1 MNKAH
6 IDINWENYPSDETP
20 LNERNLN
27 KMDGSID
34 IIDDRVITLDT
45 TKATKA
51 EMATLV
57 ADVTFEEST
66 GIITITKKNGSK
78 ITIDTQMEKIAINF
92 DYNPITQ
99 QIILTLIDGTKQ
111 YIDLSA
117 LITQYEFHDS
127 DTVAFYID
135 KDGKV
140 SAIVKEGSIEEKHL
154 EPNYLAKIK
163 VEVAKAESS
172 QQAAAKSE
180 INAKAS
186 ENAAK
191 ASETAAKTSET
202 NAKASETAAAKSATA
217 AAISETNAK
226 ASETSASQSAATAT
240 SEAASASRSAST
252 AIDKATIATQKATEI
267 IGKAESAAESA
278 AKAQSYAVGGT
289 GSREGEDSD
298 NAKYYYQ
305 QAKDVS
311 EGLKGGLQPHGT
323 VAFADLPALADVSTG
338 WMFNIS
344 DEFTT
349 TDDFKEG
356 AGNVIPAGANIYKTS
371 DEKWDVL
378 AGTPVT
384 GIKGVNEDSFRRG
397 NVELTAENVGAVAT
411 GGDTAE
417 NTATFTSSDVADGS
431 ASAWTTVSKLSSGEK
446 HSSIFAKVSQMFKN
460 VRYLYKMLGTTDISK
475 IGNGTCTGAIS
486 SLNSSLAN
494 HLPLSG
500 GTMTGTI
507 IGQHKLPGSTASDS
521 NGMVLGVQ
529 TTGNTGIFN
538 GNGDGNGADVA
549 NLIIKSWYGVGFVDG
564 CSGQGMTVGIDCR
577 SGNITCNS
585 ITIRNVGSVTDLLN
599 SKLSTSA
606 SCNKNW
612 NWSGKNETPAWI
624 WGGSDGTN
632 MYVYNPTYILVQGI
646 RNRVTN
652 RAMTITNDNHV
663 RTYESNGVGMNG
675 AISLGSANYRFSQL
689 YVTSSSISTSDKNYK
704 DDIKSLTD
712 KHLQFFMKLQ
722 PVSFLFKDGT
732 SGRTHIGFIAQD
744 VEQAMSECGLTDLDF
759 AGFCKDQKID
769 SKLVDGEEVNEPILD
784 ENGNPEYIY
793 SLRYEEFIALNT
805 YVIQELWKRVDA
817 VEKENIETK
826 NQIKSMQQDIA
837 ELKKIRA

>member
-6 IDINWENYPSDETP
+6 SAINWENYPSDETP
-20 LNERNLN
+20 LNESNLN
-27 KMDGSID
+27 KMDAAIGV
-34 IIDDRVITLDT
+34 IDDRVITLDT
-45 TKATKA
+45 TKATKT
-51 EMATLV
+51 EVATLV

-78 ITIDTQMEKIAINF
+78 VMIDTQMEKIAINF
-92 DYNPITQ
+92 DYNPTTQ

-117 LITQYEFHDS
+117 LITQYEFLNS

-172 QQAAAKSE
+172 QQAAAMSE

-217 AAISETNAK
+217 AAASESNAK
-226 ASETSASQSAATAT
+226 VSETSASESSATAT
-240 SEAASASRSAST
+240 EKASSASQSADT
-252 AIDKATIATQKATEI
+252 AAEKADIATQKAAEI
-267 IGKAESAAESA
+267 IGKAESAEESA
-278 AKAQSYAVGGT
+278 TKAQSYAVGGT

-305 QAKDVS
+305 QAKDIS

-323 VAFADLPALADVSTG
+323 VAFADLPALADVNAG
-338 WMFNIS
+338 WMYNIS

-356 AGNVIPAGANIYKTS
+356 AGSTVPAGANIYKTS

-384 GIKGVNEDSFRRG
+384 GVKGVKEKSYRRG
-397 NVELTAENVGAVAT
+397 NVVLTAENVGAVAT

-431 ASAWTTVSKLSSGEK
+431 VSAWTSVPKLSSGEK

-486 SLNSSLAN
+486 SLNSGLAN
-494 HLPLSG
+494 KYFIKIMKSDWSGIMGSLMPMFNINNDNMIDLIAHNEQNDTYPGVRVARASADYDGNNIPDTYLKKSDAKNNVSALSNTATNYNDQTPVVQYFTVPDDGYYLITGLVTFSSNANGFREVFITNTTSNYVIGRVRVPAVSGGASTLQVTSG
-500 GTMTGTI
+500 GTFGPGQTGT
-507 IGQHKLPGSTASDS
+507 
-521 NGMVLGVQ
+521 
-529 TTGNTGIFN
+529 
-538 GNGDGNGADVA
+538 
-549 NLIIKSWYGVGFVDG
+549 
-564 CSGQGMTVGIDCR
+564 
-577 SGNITCNS
+577 
-585 ITIRNVGSVTDLLN
+585 
-599 SKLSTSA
+599 LSTYQ
-606 SCNKNW
+606 N
-612 NWSGKNETPAWI
+612 SGSNLNVQEWL
-624 WGGSDGTN
+624 N
-632 MYVYNPTYILVQGI
+632 MVKIAP
-646 RNRVTN
+646 
-652 RAMTITNDNHV
+652 
-663 RTYESNGVGMNG
+663 
-675 AISLGSANYRFSQL
+675 
-689 YVTSSSISTSDKNYK
+689 
-704 DDIKSLTD
+704 
-712 KHLQFFMKLQ
+712 KL
-722 PVSFLFKDGT
+722 
-732 SGRTHIGFIAQD
+732 
-744 VEQAMSECGLTDLDF
+744 
-759 AGFCKDQKID
+759 
-769 SKLVDGEEVNEPILD
+769 
-784 ENGNPEYIY
+784 
-793 SLRYEEFIALNT
+793 
-805 YVIQELWKRVDA
+805 
-817 VEKENIETK
+817 
-826 NQIKSMQQDIA
+826 
-837 ELKKIRA
+837 

>member
-45 TKATKA
+45 TKATKT
-51 EMATLV
+51 EVATLV

-172 QQAAAKSE
+172 QQVAAMSE

-240 SEAASASRSAST
+240 SEAASASQSAST

-267 IGKAESAAESA
+267 IGKAESAADSA
-278 AKAQSYAVGGT
+278 TKAQSYAVGGT
-289 GSREGEDSD
+289 GSREGEDFD

-305 QAKDVS
+305 QAKDIS

-397 NVELTAENVGAVAT
+397 NVVLTAENVGAVST

-417 NTATFTSSDVADGS
+417 NTTAFTAAPARENLKSGESHATLFGKIVKWFSDLKEVAFTGKIPWSDVTGKPSTYAPSSHTHDERYYTESEVNSIYSGIMQNLIS
-431 ASAWTTVSKLSSGEK
+431 GDENVTTKLS
-446 HSSIFAKVSQMFKN
+446 KN
-460 VRYLYKMLGTTDISK
+460 IA
-475 IGNGTCTGAIS
+475 NGDATLDNRITAV
-486 SLNSSLAN
+486 AN
-494 HLPLSG
+494 ALKGYLPLSG
-500 GTMTGTI
+500 GTLTGSLDIASGKYIHGTHTNGTI
-507 IGQHKLPGSTASDS
+507 LDILGLNKNNNCHVGNDTTPTFLHGAGYQLDISGAFICPNVSNQMSCGTKNKLWTTVFSKTGAINTSDRTKKHNIIDLTEAYEQLFLKLKPKS
-521 NGMVLGVQ
+521 F
-529 TTGNTGIFN
+529 IFN
-538 GNGDGNGADVA
+538 DGD
-549 NLIIKSWYGVGFVDG
+549 
-564 CSGQGMTVGIDCR
+564 
-577 SGNITCNS
+577 
-585 ITIRNVGSVTDLLN
+585 
-599 SKLSTSA
+599 
-606 SCNKNW
+606 
-612 NWSGKNETPAWI
+612 
-624 WGGSDGTN
+624 
-632 MYVYNPTYILVQGI
+632 
-646 RNRVTN
+646 RVH
-652 RAMTITNDNHV
+652 I
-663 RTYESNGVGMNG
+663 G
-675 AISLGSANYRFSQL
+675 AIS
-689 YVTSSSISTSDKNYK
+689 
-704 DDIKSLTD
+704 
-712 KHLQFFMKLQ
+712 
-722 PVSFLFKDGT
+722 
-732 SGRTHIGFIAQD
+732 QD
-744 VEQAMSECGLTDLDF
+744 VEDAMQELGIEPRQF
-759 AGFCKDQKID
+759 AGFCKDIRYEYTEYNEED
-769 SKLVDGEEVNEPILD
+769 GTPVESSKVPCKDEDGNI
-784 ENGNPEYIY
+784 IY
-793 SLRYEEFIALNT
+793 DYALRYQEFIFLT
-805 YVIQELWKRVDA
+805 VHMVQKLWNRVEIL
-817 VEKENIETK
+817 EKENAEMRD
-826 NQIKSMQQDIA
+826 QIKSMQQDIA

>member
-45 TKATKA
+45 TKATKT
-51 EMATLV
+51 EVATLV

-111 YIDLSA
+111 YIELSA

-172 QQAAAKSE
+172 QQAAAMSE

-240 SEAASASRSAST
+240 SEAASASQSAST

-267 IGKAESAAESA
+267 IGKAESAADSA
-278 AKAQSYAVGGT
+278 TKAQSYAVGGT

-349 TDDFKEG
+349 MDDFKEG

-384 GIKGVNEDSFRRG
+384 GLKGVNEDSFRRG
-397 NVELTAENVGAVAT
+397 NVVLTAENVGAVST

-417 NTATFTSSDVADGS
+417 NTTAFTAAPARENLKSGESHATLFGKIVKWFSDLKEVAFTGKIPWSDVTGKPSTYAPSSHTHDERYYTESEVDSIYSGIMQNLIS
-431 ASAWTTVSKLSSGEK
+431 GDENVTTKLS
-446 HSSIFAKVSQMFKN
+446 KN
-460 VRYLYKMLGTTDISK
+460 IA
-475 IGNGTCTGAIS
+475 NGDATLDNRITAV
-486 SLNSSLAN
+486 AN
-494 HLPLSG
+494 ALKGYLPLSG
-500 GTMTGTI
+500 GTLTGSLDIASGKYIHGTHTNGTI
-507 IGQHKLPGSTASDS
+507 LDILGLNKNNNCHVGNDTTPTFLHGAGYQLDISGAFICPNVSNQMSCGTKNKLWTTVFSKTGAINTSDRTKKHNIIDLTEAYEQLFLKLKPKS
-521 NGMVLGVQ
+521 F
-529 TTGNTGIFN
+529 IFN
-538 GNGDGNGADVA
+538 DGD
-549 NLIIKSWYGVGFVDG
+549 
-564 CSGQGMTVGIDCR
+564 
-577 SGNITCNS
+577 
-585 ITIRNVGSVTDLLN
+585 
-599 SKLSTSA
+599 
-606 SCNKNW
+606 
-612 NWSGKNETPAWI
+612 
-624 WGGSDGTN
+624 
-632 MYVYNPTYILVQGI
+632 
-646 RNRVTN
+646 RVH
-652 RAMTITNDNHV
+652 I
-663 RTYESNGVGMNG
+663 G
-675 AISLGSANYRFSQL
+675 AIS
-689 YVTSSSISTSDKNYK
+689 
-704 DDIKSLTD
+704 
-712 KHLQFFMKLQ
+712 
-722 PVSFLFKDGT
+722 
-732 SGRTHIGFIAQD
+732 QD
-744 VEQAMSECGLTDLDF
+744 VEDAMQELGIEPRQF
-759 AGFCKDQKID
+759 AGFCKDIRYEYTEYNEED
-769 SKLVDGEEVNEPILD
+769 GTPVESSKVPCKDEDGNI
-784 ENGNPEYIY
+784 IY
-793 SLRYEEFIALNT
+793 DYALRYQEFIFLT
-805 YVIQELWKRVDA
+805 VHMVQKLWNRVEIL
-817 VEKENIETK
+817 EKENAEMRD
-826 NQIKSMQQDIA
+826 QIKSMQQDIA

>member
-51 EMATLV
+51 EVATLV

-78 ITIDTQMEKIAINF
+78 VMIDTQMEKIAINF
-92 DYNPITQ
+92 DYNPTTQ

-117 LITQYEFHDS
+117 LITQYEFFDS

-180 INAKAS
+180 ANAKAS

-217 AAISETNAK
+217 AEASESNAK
-226 ASETSASQSAATAT
+226 VSETSASESSATAT
-240 SEAASASRSAST
+240 EKASSASQSADT
-252 AIDKATIATQKATEI
+252 AAEKADIATQKAAEI
-267 IGKAESAAESA
+267 IGKAESAEESA
-278 AKAQSYAVGGT
+278 TKAQSYAVGGT

-431 ASAWTTVSKLSSGEK
+431 VSAWTSVPKLSSGEK

-486 SLNSSLAN
+486 SLNDGLAN
-494 HLPLSG
+494 KSYIKITKGDWSGLMGSLTPLFDTGDKVINLIAHNELDDTYPAVRVSRASADYDGNNIPDTYLKKSDAKTMFNTGYRQVSSNEFNKYFSDTWSYAGADGLSIDSGTWLVNYYCWVSESSTVDVVSLKSTVDQAIGITAPNSGNG
-500 GTMTGTI
+500 GTWLTMHEI
-507 IGQHKLPGSTASDS
+507 I
-521 NGMVLGVQ
+521 
-529 TTGNTGIFN
+529 
-538 GNGDGNGADVA
+538 
-549 NLIIKSWYGVGFVDG
+549 
-564 CSGQGMTVGIDCR
+564 
-577 SGNITCNS
+577 
-585 ITIRNVGSVTDLLN
+585 
-599 SKLSTSA
+599 
-606 SCNKNW
+606 
-612 NWSGKNETPAWI
+612 SGKA
-624 WGGSDGTN
+624 
-632 MYVYNPTYILVQGI
+632 
-646 RNRVTN
+646 
-652 RAMTITNDNHV
+652 ITNLKFLIKV
-663 RTYESNGVGMNG
+663 PK
-675 AISLGSANYRFSQL
+675 A
-689 YVTSSSISTSDKNYK
+689 VTFGQISTKITA
-704 DDIKSLTD
+704 IKL
-712 KHLQFFMKLQ
+712 
-722 PVSFLFKDGT
+722 
-732 SGRTHIGFIAQD
+732 
-744 VEQAMSECGLTDLDF
+744 C
-759 AGFCKDQKID
+759 
-769 SKLVDGEEVNEPILD
+769 
-784 ENGNPEYIY
+784 
-793 SLRYEEFIALNT
+793 
-805 YVIQELWKRVDA
+805 
-817 VEKENIETK
+817 
-826 NQIKSMQQDIA
+826 
-837 ELKKIRA
+837 

>member
-1 MNKAH
+1 MNKVHSA
-6 IDINWENYPSDETP
+6 INWENYPSDETP

-27 KMDGSID
+27 KMDSAID
-34 IIDDRVITLDT
+34 VIDDRVITLDT

-51 EMATLV
+51 EVATLV
-57 ADVTFEEST
+57 SDVTFEEST
-66 GIITITKKNGSK
+66 GIITITKKNGTK
-78 ITIDTQMEKIAINF
+78 ITIDTQMEKIAVNF
-92 DYNPITQ
+92 TYNPTTQ

-117 LITQYEFHDS
+117 LITQYEFLDS
-127 DTVAFYID
+127 DTVAFYIE

-180 INAKAS
+180 VNAKAS

-217 AAISETNAK
+217 AATSETNAK

-240 SEAASASRSAST
+240 SEAASASQSAST
-252 AIDKATIATQKATEI
+252 ATDKANIATQKATEI
-267 IGKAESAAESA
+267 ISKAESAADSA
-278 AKAQSYAVGGT
+278 TKAQSYAVGGT

-384 GIKGVNEDSFRRG
+384 GIKGANEDSFRRG
-397 NVELTAENVGAVAT
+397 NVVLTAENVGAVPT

-417 NTATFTSSDVADGS
+417 NTVKFNT
-431 ASAWTTVSKLSSGEK
+431 ASERKNLASGESHTTLFGK
-446 HSSIFAKVSQMFKN
+446 IAKWFADLKTVAFSGSYNDLSNKPTIPAA
-460 VRYLYKMLGTTDISK
+460 VAVK
-475 IGNGTCTGAIS
+475 GNAE
-486 SLNSSLAN
+486 
-494 HLPLSG
+494 
-500 GTMTGTI
+500 
-507 IGQHKLPGSTASDS
+507 TAYR
-521 NGMVLGVQ
+521 
-529 TTGNTGIFN
+529 TGNVNITPANMGL
-538 GNGDGNGADVA
+538 GNVNNTADKDKSVAYARDTAGVIAGAGDVRVGFSGDGVN
-549 NLIIKSWYGVGFVDG
+549 F
-564 CSGQGMTVGIDCR
+564 
-577 SGNITCNS
+577 
-585 ITIRNVGSVTDLLN
+585 
-599 SKLSTSA
+599 
-606 SCNKNW
+606 
-612 NWSGKNETPAWI
+612 
-624 WGGSDGTN
+624 
-632 MYVYNPTYILVQGI
+632 
-646 RNRVTN
+646 
-652 RAMTITNDNHV
+652 
-663 RTYESNGVGMNG
+663 RTYNKAGTAAVNGYTN
-675 AISLGSANYRFSQL
+675 LGSGSYRWKQL
-689 YVTSSSISTSDKNYK
+689 FATTATISTSDRNLKK
-704 DDIKSLTD
+704 DIYQLTD
-712 KHLQFFMKLQ
+712 THLDFFLKLQ
-722 PVSFLFKDGT
+722 PVSFLFKDGE

-759 AGFCKDQKID
+759 AGFCKDQK
-769 SKLVDGEEVNEPILD
+769 VEVFFEEDENGDKIEKERPILD
-784 ENGNPEYIY
+784 ENGNPDYIY

-805 YVIQELWKRVDA
+805 YVIQKLWKRVDA

-837 ELKKIRA
+837 ELKKSRT